1 MTDAVPQPPK
11 SGRER
16 HPTRPVSRSE
26 KPIPNEP
33 EDIEHREDAER
44 VKAELAAVGV
54 YPMSPGVYPT
64 VDRNGFVRL
73 TFAEVRK
80 LIALSKS

>member
-1 MTDAVPQPPK
+1 MTDAVPQPPT
-11 SGRER
+11 RR
-16 HPTRPVSRSE
+16 PAPTHTSPRRD

-33 EDIEHREDAER
+33 EDIAHREDAEV

-64 VDRNGFVRL
+64 VDRKGFVRL
-73 TFAEVRK
+73 TFDEVRR
-80 LIALSKS
+80 LIALGKD